1 MAGPTDRLSAG
12 VWQVSGE
19 STPSA
24 PLPEQFVSGPRPASP
39 IAGNY
44 QYASEPAGDIRRA
57 PIVNRREDTSGMR
70 YLYADGAIIQPDIAA
85 TARRGVNVNMS
96 AFNRINHGPI
106 HNAGFDDKHFRAG
119 YPGFNL
125 GLSFKVQP
133 LPTQTTG
140 PGSNMRMQMNVR
152 VNNNVTNRF
161 RRPSGRPQ
169 ERDTT

>member
-1 MAGPTDRLSAG
+1 MAGPADRFQAG

-24 PLPEQFVSGPRPASP
+24 PLPETFVSTPKATSP
-39 IAGNY
+39 IVGNY
-44 QYASEPAGDIRRA
+44 PYASEPAGDIRRA

-70 YLYADGAIIQPDIAA
+70 YLYANGAVIQPDISA

-96 AFNRINHGPI
+96 EFNRIEHGPI

-125 GLSFKVQP
+125 GLSFKVQT

-140 PGSNMRMQMNVR
+140 PGFSMRMKNIVTT
-152 VNNNVTNRF
+152 NNVVVNRL
-161 RRPSGRPQ
+161 RRSSGAPK
-169 ERDTT
+169 ERDE